1 MHLLETY
8 ALSTGSKI
16 GKPFIVKKFFPV
28 KFDKYIT
35 VQNSS
40 GMPSKCYD
48 YFQEA
53 VNFLLPT
60 LNKYG
65 IGIVQIG
72 GKEDA
77 PIQGAENLQGG
88 TNINQTA
95 YIIDNALLHLGNDSF
110 AVHMASAFGVKNVG
124 LYSITLPQIAGP
136 YFNKQDSICLYP
148 DNEKPSFNPNET
160 PKRINKIK
168 PEEVSNSCLKLLF
181 PDNDFASPETVYI
194 GNRFKETIIETI
206 PDNIIHP
213 EFFKNSILN
222 IRCDYVDNI
231 DLNLLYNNI
240 AARKCCVVT
249 DKPFD
254 LSPAPQVKQNLT
266 IVIYDITKNINI
278 EFIKALDNLGIK
290 YVCAF
295 NNKKGTQEELL
306 NRKTLLID
314 YCGIEEFSLIP
325 DNFDKELLNQTGL
338 KYKSNRILLSNGKVF
353 SSRAA
358 LVSGVNS
365 EDPSN
370 LSVDLDKI
378 QDKNKFLEDLDYCMI
393 YKD

>member
-1 MHLLETY
+1 
-8 ALSTGSKI
+8 
-16 GKPFIVKKFFPV
+16 
-28 KFDKYIT
+28 
-35 VQNSS
+35 
-40 GMPSKCYD
+40 MPSKCYD
-48 YFQEA
+48 YFQESI
-53 VNFLLPT
+53 NFLLPE
-60 LNKYG
+60 LSKHG

-72 GKEDA
+72 GKEDV
-77 PIQGAENLQGG
+77 PLQNVESLQGA
-88 TNINQTA
+88 TTINQTA
-95 YIIDNALLHLGNDSF
+95 HIIQNALLHLGNDSF
-110 AVHMASAFGVKNVG
+110 AIHMASAFGVKNVG

-136 YFNKQDSICLYP
+136 YFNKENSTCLYP
-148 DNEKPSFNPNET
+148 DNEKPSFNPNEL

-168 PEEVSNSCLKLLF
+168 PEEVSNACLKLLF
-181 PDNDFASPETVYI
+181 PDSETPSYETLYI
-194 GNRFKETIIETI
+194 GSRFKETIIETI
-206 PDNIIHP
+206 PDNVIHP

-222 IRCDYVDNI
+222 IRCDYIDNI

-266 IVIYDITKNINI
+266 LVIYDITVNLNI
-278 EFIKALDNLGIK
+278 EFIKNLDNLGIK

-295 NNKKGTQEELL
+295 NNKKGTEKDLL
-306 NRKTLLID
+306 ERKTLLID

-325 DNFDKELLNQTGL
+325 DNFDKEILNQTGL
-338 KYKSNRILLSNGKVF
+338 KYKSNRILLSKGRVF

-358 LVSGVNS
+358 LLSNVYS

-378 QDKNKFLEDLDYCMI
+378 QDKNKFLEDLDYCML

>member
-1 MHLLETY
+1 
-8 ALSTGSKI
+8 
-16 GKPFIVKKFFPV
+16 
-28 KFDKYIT
+28 
-35 VQNSS
+35 
-40 GMPSKCYD
+40 MPSKCYD

-95 YIIDNALLHLGNDSF
+95 YIIANALLHLGNDSF

-181 PDNDFASPETVYI
+181 PDNDFISPETVYI

-254 LSPAPQVKQNLT
+254 LSPALQVKQNLT
-266 IVIYDITKNINI
+266 IVIYDITKNLNI